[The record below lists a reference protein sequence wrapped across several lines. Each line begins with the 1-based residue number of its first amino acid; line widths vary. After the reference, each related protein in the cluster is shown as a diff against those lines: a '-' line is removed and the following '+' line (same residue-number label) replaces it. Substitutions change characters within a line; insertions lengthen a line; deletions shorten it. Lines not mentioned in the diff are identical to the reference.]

1 MTPPDSRAAAAMWS
15 AYLASGR
22 GPGPRAPVPVV
33 DGFGD
38 GPVLADELLGLVLSG
53 VKRATASLLDEYEV
67 LGDTVPEVGDH
78 WIVCDGTG
86 MPRVILRTTEVRRV
100 RFREVDAAFAYD
112 EGEGDRSIESWRRG
126 HRRCWERVGAE
137 LGLALTNDSVVV
149 AERFR
154 VVWPPE
160 DADA

>member
-22 GPGPRAPVPVV
+22 GPAPSAPVPVV
-33 DGFGD
+33 DSFGD
-38 GPVLADELLGLVLSG
+38 GPALADELLGLVLSG

-78 WIVCDGTG
+78 WVVCDGAG
-86 MPRVILRTTEVRRV
+86 VPRIILRTTEVRRV

-126 HRRCWERVGAE
+126 HRRYWERVGAS
-137 LGLALTNDSVVV
+137 LGFALTNDSVVV